1 MIATAQRLAQV
12 SEYYFAGK
20 LRELAALQKAGHPV
34 LNLGIGSPDLPPHP
48 TVTDA
53 LKQAAD
59 DPKAH
64 GYQSYSGIPA
74 LREAWAQWYARYYG
88 VRLHWEDEILPL
100 LGSKE
105 GIVHIAMTFL
115 EAGDVALVPSPGYP
129 AYRAATLLAGAEP
142 RFYALEA
149 HNGWYPD
156 FEALAKTDLSRVK
169 IMWLNYPHMPTG
181 APATQ
186 EVFQRAVDFGLVH
199 NILIVNDNPYS
210 FILNDHPQSIFS
222 ANGAKA
228 VALELNS
235 LSKANNLAGW
245 RVGMLAG
252 EAKYLR
258 EVLRFKSN
266 LDSGQF
272 LAIQRAAIA
281 ALQSPPEWYKGL
293 NDIYRGRQQRV
304 FELLEALNCQF
315 DRQQQGLF
323 VWGRIPARWKDGFEL
338 SDALLAQTYVFATPG
353 GIFGEAGGP
362 YIRVSL
368 CQEESVFQEATARV
382 LDAFAG

>member
-1 MIATAQRLAQV
+1 MIATAQRLSQV
-12 SEYYFAGK
+12 AEYYFAGK
-20 LRELAALQKAGHPV
+20 LREIAALQKAGHPV

-48 TVTDA
+48 GVIDA
-53 LKQAAD
+53 LKYTAD

-74 LREAWAQWYARYYG
+74 LREAWSQWYANYYG
-88 VRLHWEDEILPL
+88 VRLHWEDEVLPL

-142 RFYALEA
+142 RFYPLEA
-149 HNGWYPD
+149 EGGWYPN
-156 FEALAKTDLSRVK
+156 FAALEKTDLSRVK

-181 APATQ
+181 TPATA
-186 EVFQRAVDFGLVH
+186 EVFQQAVDFGIKH

-210 FILNDHPQSIFS
+210 FILNDQPRSIFS
-222 ANGAKA
+222 AAGGKET
-228 VALELNS
+228 ALELNS

-245 RVGMLAG
+245 RVGMVGGRA
-252 EAKYLR
+252 EYLR
-258 EVLRFKSN
+258 EVLRYKSN
-266 LDSGQF
+266 MDSGQF

-281 ALQSPPEWYKGL
+281 ALQSPPEWYHSL
-293 NDIYRGRQQRV
+293 NDIYRGRQKRV
-304 FELLEALNCQF
+304 FELLEALHCQF

-323 VWGRIPARWKDGFEL
+323 VWARIPDRWADGFAL
-338 SDALLAQTYVFATPG
+338 SDALLRQVYVFVTPG

-368 CQEESVFQEATARV
+368 CQEEAVLHEATMRV
-382 LDAFAG
+382 LEDF